1 MECCLIEATLIRAA
15 EVRVYVRTSRSP
27 WETGSR
33 RGRSGLMEYR
43 EVVWQREG
51 SAPKADRQDHPH
63 LHLLHSPLTV
73 TWVSWPAAKVSL
85 KTGGHAMCV

>member
-15 EVRVYVRTSRSP
+15 EVRVYVRTSRSS
-27 WETGSR
+27 WEARAR

-43 EVVWQREG
+43 EVAVAERG

-63 LHLLHSPLTV
+63 LHLFHSPLRV
-73 TWVSWPAAKVSL
+73 T
-85 KTGGHAMCV
+85 